1 MDGMCELF
9 LTPTVHVDALPTELP
24 KHERWVGGGRGI
36 LCSMEDR
43 GGQGG
48 ILCTMKDGETAG
60 NIVSMEYG
68 EGDRGN
74 IV

>member
-1 MDGMCELF
+1 
-9 LTPTVHVDALPTELP
+9 
-24 KHERWVGGGRGI
+24 
-36 LCSMEDR
+36 MEDR

-68 EGDRGN
+68 EGGRGN